1 MADRDP
7 FDLPGDRNDDDPNPL
22 AEFMAQF
29 GIRPGPDGTFDVE
42 QLMGHLQQA
51 MAQFQAHMQSF
62 GGGADGGL
70 NWAFTK
76 DIARKV
82 TAGAGPDPSPTAA
95 DVAAVRDAVSL
106 ADLWL
111 DPQVSFGQIATPP
124 AAWSRAEWV
133 EQTIATWQQ
142 LVSPVTTSMASAIS
156 GLMGRQ
162 SAELAGMAPMVEPMM
177 RAASAGMLSA
187 QIGQALGNLS
197 TDVVSVT
204 DIAFPLTGRPVVA
217 LLPANVARF
226 ADGLDQSV
234 EDVRL
239 YLALRETA
247 RQRLFAHVGWLGPQ
261 LLALIEHYARGI
273 SIDASAIEEAL
284 ESQMTGE
291 MTAEAIEEIG
301 TTVAG
306 KLFEPVL
313 TAEQR
318 QILERLETLVAL
330 VEGWVDDV
338 VTQTT
343 AALMPDSS
351 ALLETVRRRRASGGP
366 AETALKML
374 LNLELRPR
382 RVRDAA
388 NVWAALRAAQGVEG
402 RDAAWAHPDLVPTTA
417 DLDDPLGYAERG
429 RPEDR
434 TAGSDDLD
442 DQLRRLLDEEGG
454 R

>member
-7 FDLPGDRNDDDPNPL
+7 FDAPGDRGDDPNPL

-29 GIRPGPDGTFDVE
+29 GIRPGPDGTFDLE

-51 MAQFQAHMQSF
+51 MNQFQAHMQSF
-62 GGGADGGL
+62 GGSGDGGL

-82 TAGAGPDPSPTAA
+82 TASSGPDPSPTAA
-95 DVAAVRDAVSL
+95 DAAAVRDAVSL

-111 DPQVSFGQIATPP
+111 DPQMTFGQVSTPP

-133 EQTIATWQQ
+133 EQTIGTWQQ

-162 SAELAGMAPMVEPMM
+162 AEELAGMAPMVEPMM

-187 QIGQALGNLS
+187 QIGQALGSLS
-197 TDVVSVT
+197 TEVVSVT
-204 DIAFPLTGRPVVA
+204 DIAFPLTARPVVA

-234 EDVRL
+234 DDVRL

-273 SIDASAIEEAL
+273 SIDATAIEEAL
-284 ESQMTGE
+284 ESQLSGE
-291 MTAEAIEEIG
+291 MTPEAIERIG
-301 TTVAG
+301 NTVAG

-313 TAEQR
+313 TTEQKE
-318 QILERLETLVAL
+318 ILERLETLVAL

-343 AALMPDSS
+343 AAMMPGAS

-374 LNLELRPR
+374 INLELRPR

-388 NVWAALRAAQGVEG
+388 NVWAALRTERGVEG

-429 RPEDR
+429 HPDDR
-434 TAGSDDLD
+434 AGTDDLD

-454 R
+454 GR